1 MYMYKKGKNSSLGN
15 NTVTYAT
22 TNATATLPQYVF
34 KSKHYSAI
42 ISVYLI
48 DLSL

>member
-15 NTVTYAT
+15 NTVTY
-22 TNATATLPQYVF
+22 ATATLPQYVF